1 MQSQAEQERLNRL
14 REKHIEGL
22 LLWELENGFE
32 LSPRASHLVFETA
45 KGILLDHRQVDRGRV
60 WTVGVEIGQTAG
72 KRMYEAKKKEV
83 LVTVDG
89 GLEDVGYEKKHGR
102 IELRGM
108 RLLRVIE
115 EGIDEGVV
123 FSEEDLG
130 KLLGRSVRTVKR
142 DVARLREHGC
152 EVQTR
157 GYYEGIG
164 RAISHKALIVEYYLR
179 GMTYAQIEDRSRH
192 TGEAIKRYVETFG
205 RVVYAMRRRDLRA
218 RERSYILG
226 ISPSL
231 LEQYEKLYSQAR
243 KRYPEKLKEI
253 ERRFGGYS
261 NPLPYKEIDKRKEG
275 FRGSAGKK
283 NRRPAHASA

>member
-1 MQSQAEQERLNRL
+1 MGSQAEQGRLDRL
-14 REKHIEGL
+14 REKHAEGL

-32 LSPRASHLVFETA
+32 LSPRESYLVFETA
-45 KGILLDHRQVDRGRV
+45 KGILQSRQPMTRGRV
-60 WTVGVEIGQTAG
+60 WRVGVELGQSAG
-72 KRMYEAKKKEV
+72 KRMGEAKKREV
-83 LVTVDG
+83 QVTLDG
-89 GLEDVGYEKKHGR
+89 GLEDVAYEKRHGR

-115 EGIDEGVV
+115 EGIDQGVV

-130 KLLGRSVRTVKR
+130 KLFGT
-142 DVARLREHGC
+142 
-152 EVQTR
+152 VQTR

-164 RAISHKALIVEYYLR
+164 RAKSHKALIVEYYLR
-179 GMTYAQIEDRSRH
+179 GMTYAQIENRSRH

-205 RVVYAMRRRDLRA
+205 RVVYVLRRRALRA

-231 LEQYEKLYSQAR
+231 LKEYEALYGQAQR
-243 KRYPEKLKEI
+243 HYRERLKEI
-253 ERRFGGYS
+253 EGRYGGYH

-275 FRGSAGKK
+275 FCGSLGGK
-283 NRRPAHASA
+283 NRRFAHAST

>member
-1 MQSQAEQERLNRL
+1 MGSQAEQERLDRL
-14 REKHIEGL
+14 REKDAEGL

-32 LSPRASHLVFETA
+32 LSPRESHLVFETA
-45 KGILLDHRQVDRGRV
+45 KGILLARQPMTRGRV
-60 WTVGVEIGQTAG
+60 WTVGVELGESAG
-72 KRMYEAKKKEV
+72 KRMVEAKKKEV

-89 GLEDVGYEKKHGR
+89 GREDVTYEKKRGR

-115 EGIDEGVV
+115 EGIDQGVV

-130 KLLGRSVRTVKR
+130 RLLGISVRTVKR
-142 DVARLREHGC
+142 DVARLRKAGC

-164 RAISHKALIVEYYLR
+164 RARSHKALIVEYYLR

-205 RVVYAMRRRDLRA
+205 RVVYVLRRRGLRA

-226 ISPSL
+226 ISPTL
-231 LEQYEKLYSQAR
+231 LKEYEELYAQAQKHYR
-243 KRYPEKLKEI
+243 ERLKEI
-253 ERRFGGYS
+253 EGRYGGYH
-261 NPLPYKEIDKRKEG
+261 NVLPYKEIDRRKEG
-275 FRGSAGKK
+275 FHGGLGGK
-283 NRRPAHASA
+283 NRRVAHARA